1 MGTVVV
7 IGSLHLD
14 VLVHAPD
21 RPRKGETLAGHAW
34 GLQAGGKGG
43 NQAVNAARHGA
54 HTFMVGRVGQ
64 DDFGV
69 KLLDALTRNQVI
81 TTYVQ
86 TDTTANSG
94 MSVAIIDQQ
103 GDYGAVIVSGV
114 NQHIG
119 HEDLARVRNVLAAA
133 DCLVLQYEIPLESV
147 WASARMAREYGV
159 RVILNAAPAYPTTHE
174 QLALIDILVVN
185 EIEAQMLSGL
195 PTDTAEQVEQ
205 AASHLNTIVPT
216 VIVTLGARG
225 VTVAQRGQ
233 TMQHLASHTIQL
245 VDTHGAGDSFI
256 GALAARLADGE
267 TLTAAVRY
275 ANAAAALTC
284 MGAGPQPDGVTPQ
297 AVERLLSTE

>member
-1 MGTVVV
+1 
-7 IGSLHLD
+7 
-14 VLVHAPD
+14 VLIHAPD
-21 RPRKGETLAGHAW
+21 RPRKGETLAGSAW

-54 HTFMVGRVGQ
+54 HSFMVGRVGD

-81 TTYVQ
+81 TTYVH
-86 TDTTANSG
+86 TDASANSG

-119 HEDLARVRNVLAAA
+119 QDDLARVRDILMTA
-133 DCLVLQYEIPLESV
+133 DCLVLQYEIPLTTV
-147 WASARMAREYGV
+147 WQAAQLAREHGV
-159 RVILNAAPAYPTTHE
+159 RVILNAAPAYPTQPE
-174 QLALIDILVVN
+174 QLALMDILVVN

-195 PTDTAEQVEQ
+195 PTDTPEHVEH
-205 AASHLNTIVPT
+205 AAQHLNAIVPI
-216 VIVTLGARG
+216 VIVTLGERG

-233 TMQHLASHTIQL
+233 TIEHIASHAIQL

-256 GALAARLADGE
+256 GALAARLADGDA
-267 TLTAAVRY
+267 LMDAVRY

-284 MGAGPQPDGVTPQ
+284 MGAGPQPEGITPE
-297 AVERLLSTE
+297 AVQRLLSSD

>member
-7 IGSLHLD
+7 VGSLHLD

-21 RPRKGETLAGHAW
+21 RPRKGETLAGTAW

-54 HTFMVGRVGQ
+54 QTFMVGRVGD

-69 KLLDALTRNQVI
+69 KLLDALKQGGVSTA
-81 TTYVQ
+81 YVQ
-86 TDTTANSG
+86 LDPTANSG
-94 MSVAIIDQQ
+94 MSVAMIDRE
-103 GDYGAVIVSGV
+103 GDYGAIIVSGV

-119 HEDLARVRNVLAAA
+119 AEDLAGAGEIIAAA

-147 WASARMAREYGV
+147 WAAARLAREHDV
-159 RVILNAAPAYPTTHE
+159 RVILNAAPAYPTAPE
-174 QLALIDILVVN
+174 DLALVDLLVVN

-195 PTDTAEQVEQ
+195 PVDTPEQV
-205 AASHLNTIVPT
+205 AAAAQQLNALVPV
-216 VIVTLGARG
+216 VIVTLGGRG
-225 VTVAQRGQ
+225 VTVAVRGEPL
-233 TMQHLASHTIQL
+233 QHRESHRITL

-256 GALAARLADGE
+256 GALAARLSAGDV
-267 TLTAAVRY
+267 LMDAVTY

-284 MGAGPQPDGVTPQ
+284 MGRGPQPAGITPDAVRKLLGV
-297 AVERLLSTE
+297 

>member
-7 IGSLHLD
+7 VGSLHLD
-14 VLVHAPD
+14 VLIHAPD
-21 RPRKGETLAGHAW
+21 RPRKGETLAGSAW

-54 HTFMVGRVGQ
+54 HSFMVGRVGD

-81 TTYVQ
+81 TTYVH
-86 TDTTANSG
+86 TDASANSG

-119 HEDLARVRNVLAAA
+119 QDDLARVRDILMTA
-133 DCLVLQYEIPLESV
+133 DCLVLQYEIPLTTV
-147 WASARMAREYGV
+147 WQAAQLAREHGV
-159 RVILNAAPAYPTTHE
+159 RVILNAAPAYPTQPE
-174 QLALIDILVVN
+174 QLALMDILVVN

-195 PTDTAEQVEQ
+195 PTDTPEHVEH
-205 AASHLNTIVPT
+205 AAQHLNAIVPI
-216 VIVTLGARG
+216 VIVTLGERG
-225 VTVAQRGQ
+225 VTIAQRGQ
-233 TMQHLASHTIQL
+233 TLQHLASHAIQL

-256 GALAARLADGE
+256 GALAARLADGDA
-267 TLTAAVRY
+267 LMDAVRY

-284 MGAGPQPDGVTPQ
+284 MGAGPQPEGITPE
-297 AVERLLSTE
+297 AVQRLLSSD